1 MINSSPLLPIDP
13 DENYFD
19 SVDPSL
25 DISFKYYSSEE
36 YNDLIR
42 NLNSESISIITYNIR
57 SFSANEDTL
66 SSLLDSLVSYP
77 EIIVLTETW
86 FSKNNEFAING
97 YNGYHITRND
107 GRRSGGVSVYVSKSL
122 DSKFL
127 PEITFCNYS
136 IEICSVK
143 IRLGSEFWYFLGI
156 YRPHSGTP
164 EEFLQYLGEILD
176 SPEVQNKKV
185 LITGDINVD
194 LLKECSSSEELI
206 NFFQSYHFLPK
217 ISQPTR
223 FPAQNNINPS
233 LLDHL
238 WTNSLLDHPCGVF
251 SYDILDHCP
260 TFFVIFCNSPKAKDE
275 PVKLTF
281 RPYSDEDLSKF
292 INSIV

>member
-1 MINSSPLLPIDP
+1 M
-13 DENYFD
+13 Y
-19 SVDPSL
+19 
-25 DISFKYYSSEE
+25 
-36 YNDLIR
+36 
-42 NLNSESISIITYNIR
+42 T
-57 SFSANEDTL
+57 
-66 SSLLDSLVSYP
+66 
-77 EIIVLTETW
+77 
-86 FSKNNEFAING
+86 
-97 YNGYHITRND
+97 
-107 GRRSGGVSVYVSKSL
+107 
-122 DSKFL
+122 
-127 PEITFCNYS
+127 NYS

-275 PVKLTF
+275 LVKLTF
-281 RPYSDEDLSKF
+281 RPYSDENLSKF
-292 INSIV
+292 ISSIVSFNWDDLISSDVHTSMQGFITKLNFLYCKSFPIKIKFISSKVYQNPWITTEILNLIKYKNLLLSCLFREPFLKRRTIF